1 MKAKVWLTGWLIIVL
16 SALCVI
22 GYQVYSV
29 DPYFHYHKPEVDKYF
44 YPLDNPRSQN
54 DGISRNFEYDAIV
67 TGTSMTENIRT
78 TEVDEL
84 FGVNSIKVPYS
95 GGSFKEVNDNIE
107 RALSTNSN
115 ITTIIRCLDLSKILT
130 EPDAMRFDLGEYPT
144 YLYDDNPFNDV
155 EYLLNR
161 DVLFGRV
168 YKMISERNTEGFY
181 PGITSFDNYTRWQE
195 SHTFGFN
202 SVCPNNLEV
211 KETQQIHLTDEER
224 VMIKE
229 NVTQNVV
236 AVADRYPDVEF
247 YYFYSPYSV
256 ATWNVWN
263 TRDSLYKQLESEA
276 YATELILQHDN
287 IHLFSINTRID
298 IISDL
303 NNYKDGTHFGGW
315 VNSLI
320 LHWMH
325 DGQYQLTRENY
336 KEYLQ
341 QEYDIYTTFDYLSVN
356 GQNDYEADLYAAAL
370 LNNEL
375 TGAEPLNILETE
387 GLGTSVV
394 NTEFT
399 VDLDDGY
406 NYLSFVGQRI
416 ADGGHFEVSVYDENG
431 EIVNSMQMESE
442 NMDDEAH
449 QYVMDLST
457 TEGRVNIILQGDF
470 GNASECRFSE
480 VYMY

>member
-78 TEVDEL
+78 TEVDKL

-115 ITTIIRCLDLSKILT
+115 ITTIIRCLDLSKILS
-130 EPDAMRFDLGEYPT
+130 EPDDMRFDLGEYPT

-181 PGITSFDNYTRWQE
+181 PGITSFDNYSRWQE
-195 SHTFGFN
+195 SHTFGFK
-202 SVCPNNLEV
+202 SVCQNNLEA
-211 KETQQIHLTDEER
+211 KETKQIHLTDEER
-224 VMIKE
+224 VKIKE

-247 YYFYSPYSV
+247 YYFYSPYSIV
-256 ATWNVWN
+256 VWNVWN
-263 TRDSLYKQLESEA
+263 TQDSLLKQLETEA

-298 IISDL
+298 ITSDL
-303 NNYKDGTHFGGW
+303 NNYKDAIHYGEWINTDILNNMKNNVGLLTNNNYLKYIDEERKFYKNFDY
-315 VNSLI
+315 NSLFNQI
-320 LHWMH
+320 
-325 DGQYQLTRENY
+325 
-336 KEYLQ
+336 
-341 QEYDIYTTFDYLSVN
+341 
-356 GQNDYEADLYAAAL
+356 
-370 LNNEL
+370 
-375 TGAEPLNILETE
+375 
-387 GLGTSVV
+387 
-394 NTEFT
+394 
-399 VDLDDGY
+399 
-406 NYLSFVGQRI
+406 
-416 ADGGHFEVSVYDENG
+416 DESDRP
-431 EIVNSMQMESE
+431 IK
-442 NMDDEAH
+442 
-449 QYVMDLST
+449 LK
-457 TEGRVNIILQGDF
+457 
-470 GNASECRFSE
+470 
-480 VYMY
+480 